1 MKTTKFSVHL
11 NCGVMY
17 MDEQSV
23 TEQSQTDQSTSAN
36 QSTISNIDFVDMR
49 EHTLIETKEGNIV
62 VIHEITLGD
71 IVISVLIAATLIFMF
86 LERMMRR

>member
-1 MKTTKFSVHL
+1 MNDTEVQEIQNDTSNVGITPNYPQQYVDLRSHTT
-11 NCGVMY
+11 
-17 MDEQSV
+17 
-23 TEQSQTDQSTSAN
+23 
-36 QSTISNIDFVDMR
+36 
-49 EHTLIETKEGNIV
+49 IETPEGDIQ